1 MTYEEIKERLTKCE
15 TILKKVQ
22 SNSKNKPQVDVVKLE
37 EKITFLKE
45 SLTKKAI
52 ETKLNSLKEQEDK
65 GTEGTVSTDDE
76 GEAAD
81 LAKKGVNVKLTKEQA
96 DILFTV
102 EETKAIAKEVAKS
115 LLAALRDVGDE
126 VASGK
131 IRNIEENSFD
141 IFVEYK
147 NDFEDEFSF
156 YIKDDTLHLVDF
168 SFDKEI
174 GEVGVKPSGEAI
186 IHKDV
191 ITNNLV
197 KHFQALNEQE
207 YAKDIEVQADE
218 EEEYQKLKNTDTVKE
233 FGPMYGSQNTE
244 YNESEEL
251 KRIGEIDD
259 LLQHTDNQEAF
270 YAWDRAANTYLG
282 RGNAQYWS
290 DLDPQELESA
300 IDDGEDIIRK
310 YNLEEINEEE
320 NDRQKYLRILDMYK
334 RAGRIDRET
343 LKPKL
348 IKAAEQLGIKLQ
360 LNEQG
365 EIEAQ
370 VVENYHKDLPNQRP
384 LTPQE
389 KELITKSTQKLGLQ
403 GKGYDWDQDTAVIYF
418 FPTYDR
424 QTKEYT
430 GPEANYTLVVN
441 RGTLHKVTLPQGA
454 RVSRVLGNMNYT
466 DAYKSLQGVNEDL
479 DVGHQDD
486 EPSMLKKDIYDIAVY
501 AAKLYKQLDKYDQMD
516 GEVDFPH
523 WWQGKVI
530 KAREFISSA
539 QHYLEAEEKQP
550 IIDALALE
558 GKEGASKEEEEKFHK
573 KLDTLVHKTFGKRK
587 EEMNEY
593 NVNPEAEKYV
603 KRFIAGVAKKYG
615 YDEMDA
621 VHLIYQVLANTGYL
635 DMRLE
640 SINERVGALQDFIN
654 LVRDRAVDSE
664 FSEQEE
670 ALEVIEALAD
680 HYGIKIQTGGFVG
693 EGIHDRDVL
702 SRPLSNPAVGG
713 YKMPPKMAKD
723 HNDDRSYS
731 AITSKYRKQIND
743 PSISDEELEHIL
755 GGSGN
760 PRMGG
765 TPNAI
770 KRVIQDRNKKSKR
783 KDVTEVKV
791 GDTLT
796 KDGKKGKVTKVSDTQ
811 ATVDF
816 GNGDVYGIAHSRI
829 KGKEI
834 LKEEATCCGKC
845 GRVHVKGNCKRPYL
859 KGAKHCRNNK

>member
-1 MTYEEIKERLTKCE
+1 MNYQEIKERLTKCE
-15 TILKKVQ
+15 TILKRIR
-22 SNSKNKPQVDVVKLE
+22 SNDSDKPEVDIVKLE

-52 ETKLNSLKEQEDK
+52 ELKLTNLKEQEDK
-65 GTEGTVSTDDE
+65 GTDGTVSTDDE

-102 EETKAIAKEVAKS
+102 EETKAIAKEIAKS
-115 LLAALRDVGDE
+115 LLAALRDAGDE

-186 IHKDV
+186 VHKDV

-218 EEEYQKLKNTDTVKE
+218 EEEYQKLKNRQNDEMNEAPHQTAYIKVPSADYKNAMSVLDANIDPTYVKMDIVDNDGDGNVIIYFNFRAKDAGEFEEDVPAFIHDAAMDLKANGVAVVDASHDLEESKQTVKE

-244 YNESEEL
+244 YNESDDI

-282 RGNAQYWS
+282 RGDAQYWA
-290 DLDPQELESA
+290 DLDPQELELA

-334 RAGRIDRET
+334 RAGTIDRKT

-348 IKAAEQLGIKLQ
+348 EKAAKQLGIKLQ

-365 EIEAQ
+365 EIE
-370 VVENYHKDLPNQRP
+370 
-384 LTPQE
+384 
-389 KELITKSTQKLGLQ
+389 
-403 GKGYDWDQDTAVIYF
+403 
-418 FPTYDR
+418 
-424 QTKEYT
+424 
-430 GPEANYTLVVN
+430 
-441 RGTLHKVTLPQGA
+441 GA
-454 RVSRVLGNMNYT
+454 
-466 DAYKSLQGVNEDL
+466 DIE
-479 DVGHQDD
+479 VGHQDD
-486 EPSMLKKDIYDIAVY
+486 EPNMLKKDIYDIAVY

-558 GKEGASKEEEEKFHK
+558 GKQTEAQLKDKWREWNKKHPKDQIDWNEYREEHEDELIKEEK
-573 KLDTLVHKTFGKRK
+573 
-587 EEMNEY
+587 
-593 NVNPEAEKYV
+593 
-603 KRFIAGVAKKYG
+603 
-615 YDEMDA
+615 
-621 VHLIYQVLANTGYL
+621 
-635 DMRLE
+635 
-640 SINERVGALQDFIN
+640 
-654 LVRDRAVDSE
+654 
-664 FSEQEE
+664 
-670 ALEVIEALAD
+670 
-680 HYGIKIQTGGFVG
+680 
-693 EGIHDRDVL
+693 
-702 SRPLSNPAVGG
+702 
-713 YKMPPKMAKD
+713 
-723 HNDDRSYS
+723 
-731 AITSKYRKQIND
+731 
-743 PSISDEELEHIL
+743 
-755 GGSGN
+755 
-760 PRMGG
+760 
-765 TPNAI
+765 
-770 KRVIQDRNKKSKR
+770 
-783 KDVTEVKV
+783 
-791 GDTLT
+791 
-796 KDGKKGKVTKVSDTQ
+796 
-811 ATVDF
+811 
-816 GNGDVYGIAHSRI
+816 
-829 KGKEI
+829 
-834 LKEEATCCGKC
+834 ATCCGKC
-845 GRVHVKGNCKRPYL
+845 GRVHVKGNCKRPFL

>member
-1 MTYEEIKERLTKCE
+1 MTYEEIKKRLTKCE

-22 SNSKNKPQVDVVKLE
+22 SNNNHKPQVDVVKLE

-52 ETKLNSLKEQEDK
+52 ELKLTNLKEQEDK

-76 GEAAD
+76 GEAED

-131 IRNIEENSFD
+131 IKNIEENSFD

-186 IHKDV
+186 VHKDV

-218 EEEYQKLKNTDTVKE
+218 EEEYQKLKNIDTVKE
-233 FGPMYGSQNTE
+233 FGPMYGSQNRE
-244 YNESEEL
+244 NSESEEL
-251 KRIGEIDD
+251 RRIGEIDD
-259 LLQHTDNQEAF
+259 LLTHTDNQEAF

-282 RGNAQYWS
+282 RGDAQYWA
-290 DLDPQELESA
+290 DLDPQDLELA

-348 IKAAEQLGIKLQ
+348 EKAAKQLGIKLQ
-360 LNEQG
+360 LNEHG
-365 EIEAQ
+365 EIE
-370 VVENYHKDLPNQRP
+370 
-384 LTPQE
+384 
-389 KELITKSTQKLGLQ
+389 
-403 GKGYDWDQDTAVIYF
+403 
-418 FPTYDR
+418 
-424 QTKEYT
+424 
-430 GPEANYTLVVN
+430 
-441 RGTLHKVTLPQGA
+441 GA
-454 RVSRVLGNMNYT
+454 DM
-466 DAYKSLQGVNEDL
+466 E
-479 DVGHQDD
+479 VGHQDD

-550 IIDALALE
+550 MIDALALQE
-558 GKEGASKEEEEKFHK
+558 GVFDQFDAIPKRGNLDFNDILYLRGAVADLKDEIAQLYRDMEQEAEPEGGPVADMYGNLLNKAEEKLYRMQKQIADYDMNERKEGASAEEEEKFHK
-573 KLDTLVHKTFGKRK
+573 KLDTLVHKTFGHSSDEKKDRNEGK
-587 EEMNEY
+587 QTEAELKDKWREWNKKHPKDQVDWNEY
-593 NVNPEAEKYV
+593 REEHGDELIKEININPEAEKYV
-603 KRFIAGVAKKYG
+603 KRFIKGVAKKYG

-640 SINERVGALQDFIN
+640 EIKNLQ
-654 LVRDRAVDSE
+654 
-664 FSEQEE
+664 
-670 ALEVIEALAD
+670 
-680 HYGIKIQTGGFVG
+680 
-693 EGIHDRDVL
+693 
-702 SRPLSNPAVGG
+702 
-713 YKMPPKMAKD
+713 
-723 HNDDRSYS
+723 
-731 AITSKYRKQIND
+731 
-743 PSISDEELEHIL
+743 
-755 GGSGN
+755 
-760 PRMGG
+760 
-765 TPNAI
+765 
-770 KRVIQDRNKKSKR
+770 
-783 KDVTEVKV
+783 
-791 GDTLT
+791 
-796 KDGKKGKVTKVSDTQ
+796 
-811 ATVDF
+811 
-816 GNGDVYGIAHSRI
+816 
-829 KGKEI
+829 
-834 LKEEATCCGKC
+834 EEATCCGKC
-845 GRVHVKGNCKRPYL
+845 GRVHVKGNCKRPFL

>member
-1 MTYEEIKERLTKCE
+1 MTYKEIKKRLTKCE

-22 SNSKNKPQVDVVKLE
+22 SNDNVKPEVDIVKLE

-52 ETKLNSLKEQEDK
+52 ELKLTDLKEQEDK
-65 GTEGTVSTDDE
+65 GTDGTVSTDDE

-115 LLAALRDVGDE
+115 LLAALRDAGDE

-186 IHKDV
+186 VHKDV

-218 EEEYQKLKNTDTVKE
+218 EEEYQKLKNRQNDEMNEAPHQTTYIKIPSADYKNAMSVLNANIDPTYVKMDIVDNDGDGNVIIYFNFRAKDAGEFEEDVPAFIHDAAMDLKANGVAVVDASHDLEESKQTVRE

-244 YNESEEL
+244 YNESDDI

-282 RGNAQYWS
+282 RGDAQYWA
-290 DLDPQELESA
+290 DLDPQELELA

-348 IKAAEQLGIKLQ
+348 EKAAKQLGIKLQ

-365 EIEAQ
+365 EIEGAD
-370 VVENYHKDLPNQRP
+370 VE
-384 LTPQE
+384 
-389 KELITKSTQKLGLQ
+389 
-403 GKGYDWDQDTAVIYF
+403 
-418 FPTYDR
+418 
-424 QTKEYT
+424 
-430 GPEANYTLVVN
+430 
-441 RGTLHKVTLPQGA
+441 
-454 RVSRVLGNMNYT
+454 
-466 DAYKSLQGVNEDL
+466 
-479 DVGHQDD
+479 VGHQDD
-486 EPSMLKKDIYDIAVY
+486 EPNMLKKDIYDIAVY

-558 GKEGASKEEEEKFHK
+558 GKQTEAQLKDKWREWNKKHPKDQIDWNEYREEHEDELIKEEK
-573 KLDTLVHKTFGKRK
+573 
-587 EEMNEY
+587 
-593 NVNPEAEKYV
+593 
-603 KRFIAGVAKKYG
+603 
-615 YDEMDA
+615 
-621 VHLIYQVLANTGYL
+621 
-635 DMRLE
+635 
-640 SINERVGALQDFIN
+640 
-654 LVRDRAVDSE
+654 
-664 FSEQEE
+664 
-670 ALEVIEALAD
+670 
-680 HYGIKIQTGGFVG
+680 
-693 EGIHDRDVL
+693 
-702 SRPLSNPAVGG
+702 
-713 YKMPPKMAKD
+713 
-723 HNDDRSYS
+723 
-731 AITSKYRKQIND
+731 
-743 PSISDEELEHIL
+743 
-755 GGSGN
+755 
-760 PRMGG
+760 
-765 TPNAI
+765 
-770 KRVIQDRNKKSKR
+770 
-783 KDVTEVKV
+783 
-791 GDTLT
+791 
-796 KDGKKGKVTKVSDTQ
+796 
-811 ATVDF
+811 
-816 GNGDVYGIAHSRI
+816 
-829 KGKEI
+829 
-834 LKEEATCCGKC
+834 ATCCGKC
-845 GRVHVKGNCKRPYL
+845 GRVHVKGNCKKPYL

>member
-1 MTYEEIKERLTKCE
+1 MTYKEIKKRLTKCE

-22 SNSKNKPQVDVVKLE
+22 SNDNVKPEVDIVKLE

-52 ETKLNSLKEQEDK
+52 ELKLTDLKEQEDK
-65 GTEGTVSTDDE
+65 GTDGTVSTDDE

-102 EETKAIAKEVAKS
+102 EETKAIAKEIAKS
-115 LLAALRDVGDE
+115 LLAALRDAGDE

-186 IHKDV
+186 VHKDV

-218 EEEYQKLKNTDTVKE
+218 EEEYQKLKNRQNDEMNEAPHQTAYIKVPSADYKNAMSVLDANIDPTYVKMDIVDNDGDGNVIIYFNFRAKDAGEFEEDVPAFIHDAAMDLKANDVAVVDASHDLEESKQTVKE

-244 YNESEEL
+244 YNESDDI

-282 RGNAQYWS
+282 RGDAQYWA
-290 DLDPQELESA
+290 DLDPQELELA

-334 RAGRIDRET
+334 RAGTIDRKT

-348 IKAAEQLGIKLQ
+348 EKAAKQLGIKLQ

-365 EIEAQ
+365 EIE
-370 VVENYHKDLPNQRP
+370 
-384 LTPQE
+384 
-389 KELITKSTQKLGLQ
+389 
-403 GKGYDWDQDTAVIYF
+403 
-418 FPTYDR
+418 
-424 QTKEYT
+424 
-430 GPEANYTLVVN
+430 
-441 RGTLHKVTLPQGA
+441 GA
-454 RVSRVLGNMNYT
+454 
-466 DAYKSLQGVNEDL
+466 DIE
-479 DVGHQDD
+479 VGHQDD
-486 EPSMLKKDIYDIAVY
+486 EPNMLKKDIYDIAVY

-558 GKEGASKEEEEKFHK
+558 GKQTEAQLKDKWREWNKKHPKDQIDWNEYREEHEDELIKEEK
-573 KLDTLVHKTFGKRK
+573 
-587 EEMNEY
+587 
-593 NVNPEAEKYV
+593 
-603 KRFIAGVAKKYG
+603 
-615 YDEMDA
+615 
-621 VHLIYQVLANTGYL
+621 
-635 DMRLE
+635 
-640 SINERVGALQDFIN
+640 
-654 LVRDRAVDSE
+654 
-664 FSEQEE
+664 
-670 ALEVIEALAD
+670 
-680 HYGIKIQTGGFVG
+680 
-693 EGIHDRDVL
+693 
-702 SRPLSNPAVGG
+702 
-713 YKMPPKMAKD
+713 
-723 HNDDRSYS
+723 
-731 AITSKYRKQIND
+731 
-743 PSISDEELEHIL
+743 
-755 GGSGN
+755 
-760 PRMGG
+760 
-765 TPNAI
+765 
-770 KRVIQDRNKKSKR
+770 
-783 KDVTEVKV
+783 
-791 GDTLT
+791 
-796 KDGKKGKVTKVSDTQ
+796 
-811 ATVDF
+811 
-816 GNGDVYGIAHSRI
+816 
-829 KGKEI
+829 
-834 LKEEATCCGKC
+834 ATCCGKC
-845 GRVHVKGNCKRPYL
+845 GRVHVKGNCKRPFL

>member
-1 MTYEEIKERLTKCE
+1 MTYKEIKKRLTKCE

-22 SNSKNKPQVDVVKLE
+22 SNDNVKPEVDIVKLE

-52 ETKLNSLKEQEDK
+52 ELKLTDLKEQEDK
-65 GTEGTVSTDDE
+65 GTDGTVSTDDE

-115 LLAALRDVGDE
+115 LLAALRDAGDE

-186 IHKDV
+186 VHKDV

-218 EEEYQKLKNTDTVKE
+218 EEEYQKLKNRQNDEMNEAPHQTAYIKVPSTDYKNAMSVLDANIDPTYVKMDIVDNDGDGNVIIYFNFRAKDAGEFEEDVPAFIHDAAMDLKANDVAVVDASHDLEESKQTVKE

-244 YNESEEL
+244 YNESDDI

-282 RGNAQYWS
+282 RGDAQYWA
-290 DLDPQELESA
+290 DLDPQELELA

-334 RAGRIDRET
+334 RAGTIDRKT

-348 IKAAEQLGIKLQ
+348 EKAAKQLGIKLQ

-365 EIEAQ
+365 EIE
-370 VVENYHKDLPNQRP
+370 
-384 LTPQE
+384 
-389 KELITKSTQKLGLQ
+389 
-403 GKGYDWDQDTAVIYF
+403 
-418 FPTYDR
+418 
-424 QTKEYT
+424 
-430 GPEANYTLVVN
+430 
-441 RGTLHKVTLPQGA
+441 GA
-454 RVSRVLGNMNYT
+454 
-466 DAYKSLQGVNEDL
+466 DIE
-479 DVGHQDD
+479 VGHQDD
-486 EPSMLKKDIYDIAVY
+486 EPNMLKKDIYDIAVY

-558 GKEGASKEEEEKFHK
+558 GKQTEAQLKDKWREWNKKHPKDQIDWNEYREEHEDELIKEEK
-573 KLDTLVHKTFGKRK
+573 
-587 EEMNEY
+587 
-593 NVNPEAEKYV
+593 
-603 KRFIAGVAKKYG
+603 
-615 YDEMDA
+615 
-621 VHLIYQVLANTGYL
+621 
-635 DMRLE
+635 
-640 SINERVGALQDFIN
+640 
-654 LVRDRAVDSE
+654 
-664 FSEQEE
+664 
-670 ALEVIEALAD
+670 
-680 HYGIKIQTGGFVG
+680 
-693 EGIHDRDVL
+693 
-702 SRPLSNPAVGG
+702 
-713 YKMPPKMAKD
+713 
-723 HNDDRSYS
+723 
-731 AITSKYRKQIND
+731 
-743 PSISDEELEHIL
+743 
-755 GGSGN
+755 
-760 PRMGG
+760 
-765 TPNAI
+765 
-770 KRVIQDRNKKSKR
+770 
-783 KDVTEVKV
+783 
-791 GDTLT
+791 
-796 KDGKKGKVTKVSDTQ
+796 
-811 ATVDF
+811 
-816 GNGDVYGIAHSRI
+816 
-829 KGKEI
+829 
-834 LKEEATCCGKC
+834 ATCCGKC
-845 GRVHVKGNCKRPYL
+845 GRVHVKGNCKRPFL

>member
-1 MTYEEIKERLTKCE
+1 MTYKEIKKRLTKCE

-22 SNSKNKPQVDVVKLE
+22 SNDNVKPEVDIVKLE

-52 ETKLNSLKEQEDK
+52 ELKLTDLKEQEDK
-65 GTEGTVSTDDE
+65 GTDGTVSTDDE

-115 LLAALRDVGDE
+115 LLAALRDAGDE

-186 IHKDV
+186 VHKDV

-218 EEEYQKLKNTDTVKE
+218 EEEYQKLKNRQNDEMNEAPHQTTYIKIPSADYKNAMSVLNANIDPTYVKMDIVDNDGDGNVIIYFNFRAKDAGEFEEDVPAFIHDAAMDLKANGVAVVDASHDLEESKQTVRE

-244 YNESEEL
+244 YNESDDI

-282 RGNAQYWS
+282 RGAAQYWA
-290 DLDPQELESA
+290 DLDPQELELA

-348 IKAAEQLGIKLQ
+348 EKAAKQLGIKLQ

-365 EIEAQ
+365 EIEGAD
-370 VVENYHKDLPNQRP
+370 VE
-384 LTPQE
+384 
-389 KELITKSTQKLGLQ
+389 
-403 GKGYDWDQDTAVIYF
+403 
-418 FPTYDR
+418 
-424 QTKEYT
+424 
-430 GPEANYTLVVN
+430 
-441 RGTLHKVTLPQGA
+441 
-454 RVSRVLGNMNYT
+454 
-466 DAYKSLQGVNEDL
+466 
-479 DVGHQDD
+479 VGHQDD
-486 EPSMLKKDIYDIAVY
+486 EPNMLKKDIYDIAVY

-558 GKEGASKEEEEKFHK
+558 GKQTEAQLKDKWREWNKKHPKDQIDWNEYREEHEDELIKEEK
-573 KLDTLVHKTFGKRK
+573 
-587 EEMNEY
+587 
-593 NVNPEAEKYV
+593 
-603 KRFIAGVAKKYG
+603 
-615 YDEMDA
+615 
-621 VHLIYQVLANTGYL
+621 
-635 DMRLE
+635 
-640 SINERVGALQDFIN
+640 
-654 LVRDRAVDSE
+654 
-664 FSEQEE
+664 
-670 ALEVIEALAD
+670 
-680 HYGIKIQTGGFVG
+680 
-693 EGIHDRDVL
+693 
-702 SRPLSNPAVGG
+702 
-713 YKMPPKMAKD
+713 
-723 HNDDRSYS
+723 
-731 AITSKYRKQIND
+731 
-743 PSISDEELEHIL
+743 
-755 GGSGN
+755 
-760 PRMGG
+760 
-765 TPNAI
+765 
-770 KRVIQDRNKKSKR
+770 
-783 KDVTEVKV
+783 
-791 GDTLT
+791 
-796 KDGKKGKVTKVSDTQ
+796 
-811 ATVDF
+811 
-816 GNGDVYGIAHSRI
+816 
-829 KGKEI
+829 
-834 LKEEATCCGKC
+834 ATCCGKC
-845 GRVHVKGNCKRPYL
+845 GRVHVKGNCKKPYL
-859 KGAKHCRNNK
+859 KGAKHCRNSK

>member
-1 MTYEEIKERLTKCE
+1 MTYEEIKDRLTKCE

-22 SNSKNKPQVDVVKLE
+22 SNNTTQPQVDVVKLE

-52 ETKLNSLKEQEDK
+52 ELKLTNLKEQEDK

-76 GEAAD
+76 GEAED

-131 IRNIEENSFD
+131 IKNIEENSFD

-156 YIKDDTLHLVDF
+156 FIKDDRLHLVDF

-186 IHKDV
+186 VHKDV

-218 EEEYQKLKNTDTVKE
+218 YEEYEKLKNSKEVNEAPYQTAYIKVPVRDYKKAMQILDANIDSTYVKMDIVDDDGDGNVIIYFKFRDTSSDQVEDFEEDPQAFVYDAIMDLRANGIAVVDTSANLGEGKQTEAQLKE
-233 FGPMYGSQNTE
+233 YGPMYGSQNKE
-244 YNESEEL
+244 YSESDDI

-259 LLQHTDNQEAF
+259 LLTNTDNQEAF

-282 RGNAQYWS
+282 RGDAQYWA
-290 DLDPQELESA
+290 DLDPQDLELA

-310 YNLEEINEEE
+310 YNLEGINEEE

-334 RAGRIDRET
+334 RAGRIDRKT

-348 IKAAEQLGIKLQ
+348 EKAAKQLGIKLQ
-360 LNEQG
+360 LNEHG
-365 EIEAQ
+365 EIE
-370 VVENYHKDLPNQRP
+370 
-384 LTPQE
+384 
-389 KELITKSTQKLGLQ
+389 
-403 GKGYDWDQDTAVIYF
+403 
-418 FPTYDR
+418 
-424 QTKEYT
+424 
-430 GPEANYTLVVN
+430 
-441 RGTLHKVTLPQGA
+441 GA
-454 RVSRVLGNMNYT
+454 DM
-466 DAYKSLQGVNEDL
+466 E
-479 DVGHQDD
+479 VGHQDD

-530 KAREFISSA
+530 KAREFMSSA

-550 IIDALALE
+550 LIDQLALE
-558 GKEGASKEEEEKFHK
+558 GKEQSETLKEGTELWDAPDFN
-573 KLDTLVHKTFGKRK
+573 F
-587 EEMNEY
+587 
-593 NVNPEAEKYV
+593 
-603 KRFIAGVAKKYG
+603 KRFSGGAAGPHLQITAKDNLKGDYKYII
-615 YDEMDA
+615 
-621 VHLIYQVLANTGYL
+621 LSP
-635 DMRLE
+635 E
-640 SINERVGALQDFIN
+640 SIKSF
-654 LVRDRAVDSE
+654 
-664 FSEQEE
+664 
-670 ALEVIEALAD
+670 
-680 HYGIKIQTGGFVG
+680 
-693 EGIHDRDVL
+693 
-702 SRPLSNPAVGG
+702 
-713 YKMPPKMAKD
+713 AK
-723 HNDDRSYS
+723 
-731 AITSKYRKQIND
+731 A
-743 PSISDEELEHIL
+743 
-755 GGSGN
+755 
-760 PRMGG
+760 
-765 TPNAI
+765 
-770 KRVIQDRNKKSKR
+770 
-783 KDVTEVKV
+783 
-791 GDTLT
+791 
-796 KDGKKGKVTKVSDTQ
+796 TQ
-811 ATVDF
+811 AVAQNF
-816 GNGDVYGIAHSRI
+816 GDISRQVP
-829 KGKEI
+829 
-834 LKEEATCCGKC
+834 LNEEATCCGKC
-845 GRVHVKGNCKRPYL
+845 GRVHVKGNCKRPFL

>member
-1 MTYEEIKERLTKCE
+1 MTYKEIKKRLTKCE

-22 SNSKNKPQVDVVKLE
+22 SNDNVKPEVDIVKLE

-52 ETKLNSLKEQEDK
+52 ELKLTDLKEQEDK
-65 GTEGTVSTDDE
+65 GTDGTVSTDDE

-115 LLAALRDVGDE
+115 LLAALRDAGDE

-186 IHKDV
+186 VHKDV

-218 EEEYQKLKNTDTVKE
+218 EEEYQKLKNRQNDEMNEAPHQTAYIKVPSADYKNAMSVLDANIDPTYVKMDIVDNDGDGNVIIYFNFRAKDAGEFEEDVPAFIHDAAMDLKANGVAVVDASHDLEESKQTVKE

-244 YNESEEL
+244 YNESDDI

-282 RGNAQYWS
+282 RGDAQYWA
-290 DLDPQELESA
+290 DLDPQELELA

-334 RAGRIDRET
+334 RAGTIDRKT

-348 IKAAEQLGIKLQ
+348 EKAAKQLGIKLQ

-365 EIEAQ
+365 EIE
-370 VVENYHKDLPNQRP
+370 
-384 LTPQE
+384 
-389 KELITKSTQKLGLQ
+389 
-403 GKGYDWDQDTAVIYF
+403 
-418 FPTYDR
+418 
-424 QTKEYT
+424 
-430 GPEANYTLVVN
+430 
-441 RGTLHKVTLPQGA
+441 GA
-454 RVSRVLGNMNYT
+454 
-466 DAYKSLQGVNEDL
+466 DIE
-479 DVGHQDD
+479 VGHQDD
-486 EPSMLKKDIYDIAVY
+486 EPNMLKKDIYDIAVY

-558 GKEGASKEEEEKFHK
+558 GKQTEAQLKDKWREWNKKHPKDQIDWNEYREEHEDELIKEEK
-573 KLDTLVHKTFGKRK
+573 
-587 EEMNEY
+587 
-593 NVNPEAEKYV
+593 
-603 KRFIAGVAKKYG
+603 
-615 YDEMDA
+615 
-621 VHLIYQVLANTGYL
+621 
-635 DMRLE
+635 
-640 SINERVGALQDFIN
+640 
-654 LVRDRAVDSE
+654 
-664 FSEQEE
+664 
-670 ALEVIEALAD
+670 
-680 HYGIKIQTGGFVG
+680 
-693 EGIHDRDVL
+693 
-702 SRPLSNPAVGG
+702 
-713 YKMPPKMAKD
+713 
-723 HNDDRSYS
+723 
-731 AITSKYRKQIND
+731 
-743 PSISDEELEHIL
+743 
-755 GGSGN
+755 
-760 PRMGG
+760 
-765 TPNAI
+765 
-770 KRVIQDRNKKSKR
+770 
-783 KDVTEVKV
+783 
-791 GDTLT
+791 
-796 KDGKKGKVTKVSDTQ
+796 
-811 ATVDF
+811 
-816 GNGDVYGIAHSRI
+816 
-829 KGKEI
+829 
-834 LKEEATCCGKC
+834 ATCCGKC
-845 GRVHVKGNCKRPYL
+845 GRVHVKGNCKRPFL

>member
-1 MTYEEIKERLTKCE
+1 MTYKEIKKRLTKCE

-22 SNSKNKPQVDVVKLE
+22 SNDNVKPEVDIVKLE

-52 ETKLNSLKEQEDK
+52 ELKLTDLKEQEDK
-65 GTEGTVSTDDE
+65 GTDGTVSTDDE

-115 LLAALRDVGDE
+115 LLAALRDAGDE

-186 IHKDV
+186 VHKDV

-218 EEEYQKLKNTDTVKE
+218 EEEYQKLKNRQNDEMNEAPHQTTYIKIPSADYKNAMSVLNANIDPTYVKMDIVDNDGDGNVIIYFNFRAKDAGEFEEDVPAFIHDAAMDLKANGVAVVDASHDLEESKQTVRE

-244 YNESEEL
+244 YNESDDI

-282 RGNAQYWS
+282 RGAAQYWA
-290 DLDPQELESA
+290 DLDPQELELA

-348 IKAAEQLGIKLQ
+348 EKAAKQLGIKLQ

-365 EIEAQ
+365 EIEGAD
-370 VVENYHKDLPNQRP
+370 VE
-384 LTPQE
+384 
-389 KELITKSTQKLGLQ
+389 
-403 GKGYDWDQDTAVIYF
+403 
-418 FPTYDR
+418 
-424 QTKEYT
+424 
-430 GPEANYTLVVN
+430 
-441 RGTLHKVTLPQGA
+441 
-454 RVSRVLGNMNYT
+454 
-466 DAYKSLQGVNEDL
+466 
-479 DVGHQDD
+479 VGHQDD
-486 EPSMLKKDIYDIAVY
+486 EPNMLKKDIYDIAVY

-558 GKEGASKEEEEKFHK
+558 GKQTEAQLKDKWREWNKKHPKDQIDWNEYREEHEDELIKEEK
-573 KLDTLVHKTFGKRK
+573 
-587 EEMNEY
+587 
-593 NVNPEAEKYV
+593 
-603 KRFIAGVAKKYG
+603 
-615 YDEMDA
+615 
-621 VHLIYQVLANTGYL
+621 
-635 DMRLE
+635 
-640 SINERVGALQDFIN
+640 
-654 LVRDRAVDSE
+654 
-664 FSEQEE
+664 
-670 ALEVIEALAD
+670 
-680 HYGIKIQTGGFVG
+680 
-693 EGIHDRDVL
+693 
-702 SRPLSNPAVGG
+702 
-713 YKMPPKMAKD
+713 
-723 HNDDRSYS
+723 
-731 AITSKYRKQIND
+731 
-743 PSISDEELEHIL
+743 
-755 GGSGN
+755 
-760 PRMGG
+760 
-765 TPNAI
+765 
-770 KRVIQDRNKKSKR
+770 
-783 KDVTEVKV
+783 
-791 GDTLT
+791 
-796 KDGKKGKVTKVSDTQ
+796 
-811 ATVDF
+811 
-816 GNGDVYGIAHSRI
+816 
-829 KGKEI
+829 
-834 LKEEATCCGKC
+834 ATCCGKC
-845 GRVHVKGNCKRPYL
+845 GRVHVKGNCKKPYL

>member
-1 MTYEEIKERLTKCE
+1 MTYKEIKKRLTKCE

-22 SNSKNKPQVDVVKLE
+22 SNDNVKPEVDIVKLE

-52 ETKLNSLKEQEDK
+52 ELKLTDLKEQEDK
-65 GTEGTVSTDDE
+65 GTDGTVSTDDE

-115 LLAALRDVGDE
+115 LLAALRDAGDE

-186 IHKDV
+186 VHKDV

-218 EEEYQKLKNTDTVKE
+218 EEEYQKLKNRQNDEMNEAPHQTAYIKVPSADYKNAMSVLDANIDPTYVKMDIVDNDGDGNVIIYFNFRTKDAGEFEEDVPAFIHDAAMDLKANGVAVVDASHDLEESKQTVKE
-233 FGPMYGSQNTE
+233 FGPMYGSQNTD
-244 YNESEEL
+244 YTESDDI

-259 LLQHTDNQEAF
+259 LLMHTDNQEAF

-282 RGNAQYWS
+282 RGDAQYWA
-290 DLDPQELESA
+290 DLDPQELELA

-334 RAGRIDRET
+334 RAGTIDRKT

-348 IKAAEQLGIKLQ
+348 EKAAKQLGIKLQ

-365 EIEAQ
+365 EIE
-370 VVENYHKDLPNQRP
+370 
-384 LTPQE
+384 
-389 KELITKSTQKLGLQ
+389 
-403 GKGYDWDQDTAVIYF
+403 
-418 FPTYDR
+418 
-424 QTKEYT
+424 
-430 GPEANYTLVVN
+430 
-441 RGTLHKVTLPQGA
+441 GA
-454 RVSRVLGNMNYT
+454 
-466 DAYKSLQGVNEDL
+466 DIE
-479 DVGHQDD
+479 VGHQDD
-486 EPSMLKKDIYDIAVY
+486 EPNMLKKDIYDIAVY

-558 GKEGASKEEEEKFHK
+558 GKQTEAQLKDKWREWNKKHPKDQIDWNEYREEHEDELIKEEK
-573 KLDTLVHKTFGKRK
+573 
-587 EEMNEY
+587 
-593 NVNPEAEKYV
+593 
-603 KRFIAGVAKKYG
+603 
-615 YDEMDA
+615 
-621 VHLIYQVLANTGYL
+621 
-635 DMRLE
+635 
-640 SINERVGALQDFIN
+640 
-654 LVRDRAVDSE
+654 
-664 FSEQEE
+664 
-670 ALEVIEALAD
+670 
-680 HYGIKIQTGGFVG
+680 
-693 EGIHDRDVL
+693 
-702 SRPLSNPAVGG
+702 
-713 YKMPPKMAKD
+713 
-723 HNDDRSYS
+723 
-731 AITSKYRKQIND
+731 
-743 PSISDEELEHIL
+743 
-755 GGSGN
+755 
-760 PRMGG
+760 
-765 TPNAI
+765 
-770 KRVIQDRNKKSKR
+770 
-783 KDVTEVKV
+783 
-791 GDTLT
+791 
-796 KDGKKGKVTKVSDTQ
+796 
-811 ATVDF
+811 
-816 GNGDVYGIAHSRI
+816 
-829 KGKEI
+829 
-834 LKEEATCCGKC
+834 ATCCGKC
-845 GRVHVKGNCKRPYL
+845 GRVHVKGNCKRPFL